1 MKLTIEEY
9 GMLMNAV
16 LYKADVIIHK
26 SEVCK
31 KQGQYL
37 TSGYH
42 ADRFQAYKNLYNKL
56 AEMMDDITE

>member
-9 GMLMNAV
+9 SMLMKAV
-16 LYKADVIIHK
+16 LDKADKMIHE

-31 KQGQYL
+31 KQGNYL
-37 TSGYH
+37 TSRYY
-42 ADRFQAYKNLYNKL
+42 ADRFQVYKNLYSRL

>member
-9 GMLMNAV
+9 GMLMKAV
-16 LYKADVIIHK
+16 LDKADNIIHE

-37 TSGYH
+37 TSRYY
-42 ADRFQAYKNLYNKL
+42 ADRFQVYKNLYNKL
-56 AEMMDDITE
+56 AEMMDEITE